1 MSNSTKNL
9 KEVAQELAEKRWGF
23 VPNRE
28 IKPIH
33 FANGFFRALSGRTGS
48 PELLHKA
55 AGKFKDGQSRTSN
68 EQFVRD
74 ARDRLHFKGYGEDP
88 EAVKDVRMALDLMV
102 SQDGAVFASG
112 PYSFTATHWRHTS
125 SDPSDQKTGRFMA
138 QVLASRSEADHPEH
152 EGSGDGTSVSSGV
165 VEVLRQLLDQP
176 DDLYRLTVPLLDDRE
191 MGPPPSADGNDLI
204 ERLTQSGCPLRAIQ
218 EAATRL
224 AHHVMDTREKT
235 TALQRLV
242 TLGSFGI
249 FLHLVNAT
257 DEALG
262 VDDVSDRRRVPL
274 LLCKNPPRASMRE
287 ASRRAF
293 THARQRIT
301 FAFEEELALEFKRRG
316 DDSKDRAFY
325 ENQMRNWLVQAG
337 QSDKERAQAEDLL
350 EQFKQTFEAERNGTD
365 DLFRAFVRA
374 ATPTFLAVMG
384 SHRPAASAIRI
395 STHGGLLGPFRG
407 PGEKYYR
414 PAPQFL
420 DMLTAAL
427 LEPGE
432 EIPATQFWQK
442 AWDEFGILCGARSRH
457 DADQLRA
464 WGIRQVSIDHLTENA
479 NALAE
484 QLTRLGHARTYAD
497 GITLI
502 RVDQ

>member
-1 MSNSTKNL
+1 
-9 KEVAQELAEKRWGF
+9 
-23 VPNRE
+23 
-28 IKPIH
+28 
-33 FANGFFRALSGRTGS
+33 
-48 PELLHKA
+48 
-55 AGKFKDGQSRTSN
+55 
-68 EQFVRD
+68 
-74 ARDRLHFKGYGEDP
+74 
-88 EAVKDVRMALDLMV
+88 MALDLML
-102 SQDGAVFASG
+102 SQDSAVFASG

-125 SDPSDQKTGRFMA
+125 SDPSDQKTGRFIA
-138 QVLASRSEADHPEH
+138 RILASRFEPNGPEH
-152 EGSGDGTSVSSGV
+152 ERSGDSIAANTDV
-165 VEVLRQLLDQP
+165 VDVLRQLLNQP
-176 DDLYRLTVPLLDDRE
+176 DDLYRLTVPLLDERE
-191 MGPPPSADGNDLI
+191 MGPPPSADGDDLI
-204 ERLTQSGCPLRAIQ
+204 KRLTQPERPLRAIQ
-218 EAATRL
+218 DAAGRL
-224 AHHVMDTREKT
+224 ARHVTDTREKT

-257 DEALG
+257 DKALAAK
-262 VDDVSDRRRVPL
+262 DVSNRRRVPL

-293 THARQRIT
+293 THARQRLA
-301 FAFEEELALEFKRRG
+301 FAFEEELAAEFERRG
-316 DDSKDRAFY
+316 DENEDRVFY
-325 ENQMRNWLVQAG
+325 ENQMHNWLIQAG
-337 QSDKERAQAEDLL
+337 QSNKKRAQAEEHL
-350 EQFKQTFEAERNGTD
+350 EQFKQAFEAERKGTD
-365 DLFRAFVRA
+365 DLFHAFVRA
-374 ATPTFLAVMG
+374 ATPTFLTAMG
-384 SHRPAASAIRI
+384 SHRPAACAIRL

-432 EIPATQFWQK
+432 EIPAAQFWEK

-457 DADQLRA
+457 DAKQLRT

-479 NALAE
+479 DALAE